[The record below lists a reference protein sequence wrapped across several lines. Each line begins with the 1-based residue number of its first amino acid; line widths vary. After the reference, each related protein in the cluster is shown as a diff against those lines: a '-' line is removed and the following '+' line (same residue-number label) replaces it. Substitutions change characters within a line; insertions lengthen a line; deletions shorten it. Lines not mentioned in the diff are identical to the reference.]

1 MIYGIDYTKL
11 SGNLLS
17 RCGINWIYHKSE
29 NIRVANFHVINFR
42 VKKIYLYKEYEHDML
57 C

>member
-1 MIYGIDYTKL
+1 MMYRIDYTKL

-17 RCGINWIYHKSE
+17 QCGINWIYCKLE

-42 VKKIYLYKEYEHDML
+42 VKKIS
-57 C
+57 